1 MTFDEIVSRPRRFRV
16 NANTFVGA
24 GKEADELIGKELEL
38 RTDWPYDKTV
48 SIWSEDRDD
57 HFTFNRSDV
66 SELTPLSFGGR
77 GIAIGDE
84 VGYTDHWR
92 KVYGFHWYDGE
103 WRLDTVLNNNFQ
115 EGCVQTEDHEI
126 TAHRTPSDT
135 PTRTVEQ
142 ILASLPDADKA
153 IVMRALKTTN
163 NGVITG
169 RSTRLCEHG
178 WYEDGT
184 CVNCKK

>member
-1 MTFDEIVSRPRRFRV
+1 MTFDEIVSRPRRFRCR
-16 NANTFVGA
+16 
-24 GKEADELIGKELEL
+24 GKELEL
-38 RTDWPYDKTV
+38 R
-48 SIWSEDRDD
+48 SEDPHAGLICLWGEGRTGFC
-57 HFTFNRSDV
+57 HYNRIIV

-84 VGYTDHWR
+84 VAYTDHWR

-126 TAHRTPSDT
+126 TAHRIPSDA
-135 PTRTVEQ
+135 PSRTVEQ
-142 ILASLPDADKA
+142 VLASLTDEDKA